1 MGRVPSRNY
10 VPRLADR
17 RLEELF
23 AELPALLIAGPR
35 ATGKTTTARRHAR
48 TVVRLDVEA
57 EAEAFRADPDVALR
71 ALPTPVLLDEWQAVP
86 GVLGAIK
93 RAVDD
98 GTGAGRFLL
107 TGSVRADLDTQ
118 VWPGTGR
125 LVRVQMYGLTMRE
138 MAGGLA
144 GEPFLDKLA
153 RADLEAFPAP
163 PDPPDLLGYVE
174 LALRGGFPDAALL
187 PSRVTR
193 QAWLDGYLDQLLTRD
208 VEALD
213 GARDPR
219 LLRLY
224 FEALALN
231 TAGTAREKT
240 LYDAAKIDRKTA
252 VAYERLLTNLLVL
265 DTLPAWSSNR
275 LSRLA
280 KTGKRYLVDPS
291 LATAALRLDETTVL
305 RDGDLL
311 GRIIDTFVVSQIRPE
326 VELGPSRSR
335 LHHLRTRDGGHE
347 IDLLIDMPMSNVL
360 AIEIKATA
368 APKASDAKHLSWLR
382 DQLGD
387 RFLAGA
393 VLHTG
398 PRPFPLGERIF
409 ALPICAI
416 WG

>member
-1 MGRVPSRNY
+1 M
-10 VPRLADR
+10 
-17 RLEELF
+17 
-23 AELPALLIAGPR
+23 
-35 ATGKTTTARRHAR
+35 
-48 TVVRLDVEA
+48 
-57 EAEAFRADPDVALR
+57 
-71 ALPTPVLLDEWQAVP
+71 LLDEWQAVP

-118 VWPGTGR
+118 MWPGTGR
-125 LVRVQMYGLTMRE
+125 LVRVQMYGMTMRE
-138 MAGGLA
+138 MDGGLT

-163 PDPPDLLGYVE
+163 LDPPDLLGYVE

-231 TAGTAREKT
+231 TAGIVSEKT
-240 LYDAAKIDRKTA
+240 LYDSAKIDRRTA

-275 LSRLA
+275 LSRLVKA
-280 KTGKRYLVDPS
+280 GKRYLVDPS
-291 LATAALRLDETTVL
+291 SNGGTAPR
-305 RDGDLL
+305 RGH
-311 GRIIDTFVVSQIRPE
+311 
-326 VELGPSRSR
+326 GP
-335 LHHLRTRDGGHE
+335 
-347 IDLLIDMPMSNVL
+347 P
-360 AIEIKATA
+360 
-368 APKASDAKHLSWLR
+368 
-382 DQLGD
+382 
-387 RFLAGA
+387 
-393 VLHTG
+393 
-398 PRPFPLGERIF
+398 
-409 ALPICAI
+409 
-416 WG
+416 

>member
-1 MGRVPSRNY
+1 VC
-10 VPRLADR
+10 RLA
-17 RLEELF
+17 
-23 AELPALLIAGPR
+23 
-35 ATGKTTTARRHAR
+35 
-48 TVVRLDVEA
+48 
-57 EAEAFRADPDVALR
+57 
-71 ALPTPVLLDEWQAVP
+71 TPVLLDEWQVVP

-118 VWPGTGR
+118 MWPGTGR

-138 MAGGLA
+138 MEGGLE

-153 RADLEAFPAP
+153 CADLEAFPAP
-163 PDPPDLLGYVE
+163 LDPPDLLGYVD

-187 PSRVTR
+187 PSRLTR

-231 TAGTAREKT
+231 TAGTVSEKT
-240 LYDAAKIDRKTA
+240 LYDSAKIDRRTA

-280 KTGKRYLVDPS
+280 KAGKRYLVDPS
-291 LATAALRLDETTVL
+291 LATAALRLDEMC
-305 RDGDLL
+305 
-311 GRIIDTFVVSQIRPE
+311 SA
-326 VELGPSRSR
+326 SRSR
-335 LHHLRTRDGGHE
+335 PPPLPRSRTPGTSYGCATSWEIASSPGLSSTLGRDR
-347 IDLLIDMPMSNVL
+347 S
-360 AIEIKATA
+360 
-368 APKASDAKHLSWLR
+368 
-382 DQLGD
+382 
-387 RFLAGA
+387 
-393 VLHTG
+393 
-398 PRPFPLGERIF
+398 
-409 ALPICAI
+409 C
-416 WG
+416 

>member
-1 MGRVPSRNY
+1 
-10 VPRLADR
+10 
-17 RLEELF
+17 
-23 AELPALLIAGPR
+23 
-35 ATGKTTTARRHAR
+35 
-48 TVVRLDVEA
+48 
-57 EAEAFRADPDVALR
+57 
-71 ALPTPVLLDEWQAVP
+71 
-86 GVLGAIK
+86 
-93 RAVDD
+93 
-98 GTGAGRFLL
+98 
-107 TGSVRADLDTQ
+107 
-118 VWPGTGR
+118 
-125 LVRVQMYGLTMRE
+125 MYGLTVRE

-187 PSRVTR
+187 PSRMTR

-231 TAGTAREKT
+231 TAGAAREKT
-240 LYDAAKIDRKTA
+240 LYEAAKIDRKTA

-280 KTGKRYLVDPS
+280 KAGKRYLVDPS
-291 LATAALRLDETTVL
+291 LATAALRLDEATVL

-326 VELGPSRSR
+326 VELSPSRPR
-335 LHHLRTRDGGHE
+335 LHHLRARDGGHE
-347 IDLLIDMPMSNVL
+347 VDLLIDMPMSNVL

-368 APKASDAKHLSWLR
+368 APKASDARHLSWLR
-382 DQLGD
+382 DRLGD

-398 PRPFPLGERIF
+398 PRPFLLGERIF

-416 WG
+416 WGERRQLRHAPPRRLLVPSSCSSIVRAKCPIPGCSMTSRSACSRCSEFPPRWRSAHTRHWYSAAVVCPAGRRGLPRGPRWRTSCSSPRWRSRAASSHSRGE

>member
-1 MGRVPSRNY
+1 M
-10 VPRLADR
+10 
-17 RLEELF
+17 
-23 AELPALLIAGPR
+23 
-35 ATGKTTTARRHAR
+35 
-48 TVVRLDVEA
+48 
-57 EAEAFRADPDVALR
+57 
-71 ALPTPVLLDEWQAVP
+71 LLDEWQAVP

-118 VWPGTGR
+118 MWPGTGR
-125 LVRVQMYGLTMRE
+125 LVRVQMYGMTMRE
-138 MAGGLA
+138 MDGGLT

-163 PDPPDLLGYVE
+163 LDPPDLLGYVE

-231 TAGTAREKT
+231 TAGIVSEKT
-240 LYDAAKIDRKTA
+240 LYDSAKIDRRTA

-275 LSRLA
+275 LSRLVKA
-280 KTGKRYLVDPS
+280 GKRYLVDPS
-291 LATAALRLDETTVL
+291 LATAALRLDEATVL

-335 LHHLRTRDGGHE
+335 LHHLRARDGGHE
-347 IDLLIDMPMSNVL
+347 VDLLIDMPMSNVL

-368 APKASDAKHLSWLR
+368 APKVSDARHLLWLR

-387 RFLAGA
+387 RFIAGA

-398 PRPFPLGERIF
+398 PRPFMLSERIF

-416 WG
+416 WDSASLIQQTSSRAAIQA